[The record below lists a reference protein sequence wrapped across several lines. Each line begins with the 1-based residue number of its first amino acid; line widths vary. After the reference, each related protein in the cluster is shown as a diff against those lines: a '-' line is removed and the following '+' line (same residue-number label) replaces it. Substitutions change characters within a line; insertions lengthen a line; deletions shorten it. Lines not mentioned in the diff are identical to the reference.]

1 MALSEIDLFLPA
13 SERIRRHEFTTV
25 RRGYDQVQVR
35 DYLKEIAGHV
45 AELDHKLVEARLQ
58 TPTSNESASSSTQPI
73 EDPYDKL
80 ASRVAELL
88 RAAEAQSDRIV
99 VEAQAEAAHTL
110 HAARTE
116 AERVRADA
124 DDHADKARREADHVL
139 SDSKIASEQTLAA
152 LTDQREAL
160 ITQLHQMQAKLLDVA
175 RELETTP
182 AWQETEPWGHGGTD
196 RPGSEPAGA
205 EPSPDLW
212 S

>member
-13 SERIRRHEFTTV
+13 SERIRLHEFTTV

-88 RAAEAQSDRIV
+88 RAAEGESDRIV

-182 AWQETEPWGHGGTD
+182 AWQETEPWGLGGTVVHLAIESD
-196 RPGSEPAGA
+196 PGRPSV
-205 EPSPDLW
+205 
-212 S
+212 

>member
-45 AELDHKLVEARLQ
+45 AALDHELVGAR
-58 TPTSNESASSSTQPI
+58 TRNESASSSTQPI

-88 RAAEAQSDRIV
+88 RAAEGESDRIV

-139 SDSKIASEQTLAA
+139 SDAKIASEQTLAA